1 MSFGL
6 SFWLRSCIQQCIG
19 PTFPVGEK
27 KLVWAPSPSG
37 AADGDSLTWACPR
50 VLLGSL
56 GNPGSCWLSPTLPLP
71 RPAKPQMTAVP
82 CVEPLLGL
90 LPLCCTI
97 NIYNHLISLSSS
109 FINRE
114 FLQNHL
120 YRQALI
126 WLFGI
131 ICISAG
137 RARGP
142 GSVTP
147 AEVSGTEASGLALEI
162 LKPQSREQEWEEEGL
177 ALLPPSPRRSE
188 AT

>member
-1 MSFGL
+1 MYGAPAGPRL
-6 SFWLRSCIQQCIG
+6 SLNS
-19 PTFPVGEK
+19 
-27 KLVWAPSPSG
+27 
-37 AADGDSLTWACPR
+37 
-50 VLLGSL
+50 
-56 GNPGSCWLSPTLPLP
+56 
-71 RPAKPQMTAVP
+71 
-82 CVEPLLGL
+82 L

-137 RARGP
+137 RGRGP
-142 GSVTP
+142 RSVSP
-147 AEVSGTEASGLALEI
+147 AEVSGTEASGLAREI
-162 LKPQSREQEWEEEGL
+162 LKPPSREQGWEKEGL
-177 ALLPPSPRRSE
+177 ALLPPSPRRSKTTQGHRTFFLGLSPP
-188 AT
+188 ALLQVQLADQLSALLQKLIIDVGRVRAP